1 LLSTADRL
9 SLILRLHY
17 FLVICSCLSRSA
29 CVLRYKPT
37 LVATHLCEPWRLSS
51 CHHPKRS
58 VAAAPPIGAA
68 LLASFGSWGDRRDDD
83 AVWVAELWCAF
94 LHPETT
100 GKTLAYYIRRRQPA
114 PTSPRRRTAPVGH
127 VHVPALVPERGG
139 RFREVTRQAKNS
151 WNRL

>member
-1 LLSTADRL
+1 MMTLCGLLS
-9 SLILRLHY
+9 
-17 FLVICSCLSRSA
+17 
-29 CVLRYKPT
+29 
-37 LVATHLCEPWRLSS
+37 
-51 CHHPKRS
+51 
-58 VAAAPPIGAA
+58 
-68 LLASFGSWGDRRDDD
+68 FG
-83 AVWVAELWCAF
+83 CAF

-127 VHVPALVPERGG
+127 VHEPALVPERGG